1 MPVDQPA
8 YLKSNSCLE
17 HMKNL
22 KYMKKLYFL
31 LLCLIAQ
38 GSYAQLTLSGS
49 FNPAGIS
56 SLCALGYDTVLQKV
70 WVYNCN
76 GDSIHCFD
84 PTGVPLGAILAPG
97 IPANDV
103 DVEIAPVAFN
113 MAGTAIPQGTL
124 LFIHGET
131 DSAEI
136 YAIDPLTGVILDT
149 LLTSFGNSHVVG
161 GAFSPGTGS
170 FFLVQDN
177 VPGATLENLIG
188 EVNPLTGSLI
198 QSYQITSLFNVSF
211 GDLEVGENGNL
222 YVASSA
228 EDSILEITTQ
238 GQLVQ
243 MHDIPNTVG
252 PISGMDLNCGS
263 ATVWVCSTNGNV
275 YSLGQS
281 NCNTPTGIAVNEIQ
295 SSFAV
300 YPNPSTAMF
309 YFDKDVDIL
318 GVYNLY
324 GERILPANQKVKMI
338 DLNNFSSGVYFL
350 QTVDGIVYRL
360 IKL

>member
-1 MPVDQPA
+1 
-8 YLKSNSCLE
+8 
-17 HMKNL
+17 
-22 KYMKKLYFL
+22 MKKL
-31 LLCLIAQ
+31 LILI
-38 GSYAQLTLSGS
+38 SIFFTSSTYAQLTLSGS

-70 WVYNCN
+70 WVYDCS
-76 GDSIHCFD
+76 GDSIHCYD
-84 PTGVPLGAILAPG
+84 PSGVKLSAVIAPG
-97 IPANDV
+97 EPANDV

-124 LFIHGET
+124 LFINGET

-136 YAIDPLTGVILDT
+136 YAIDPLSGVVLDT

-177 VPGATLENLIG
+177 VPGPALENLIG

-198 QSYQITSLFNVSF
+198 QSFQITSLFNVSY

-222 YVASSA
+222 YVASSV

-243 MHDIPNTVG
+243 MHDIPNGVST
-252 PISGMDLNCGS
+252 ISGMDLNCGS
-263 ATVWVCSTNGNV
+263 ATVWVCSTNGTV

-281 NCNTPTGIAVNEIQ
+281 NCNTPTGLAVNEIQ
-295 SSFAV
+295 NSFAV
-300 YPNPSTAMF
+300 YPNPSAAVF
-309 YFDKDVDIL
+309 YFDKEVDIL
-318 GVYNLY
+318 GVFDVY
-324 GERILPANQKVKMI
+324 GKRILPANQKTKMI
-338 DLNNFSSGVYFL
+338 DMNYFSSGIYFL
-350 QTVDGIVYRL
+350 RTVDGIISRL